1 MNGTKNTSANSSLW
15 QVIIS
20 FFYLLIYPV
29 LLFWLSGDWSW
40 AEGWIFSI
48 GFCSLSFAIVLY
60 LYFKDSALLN
70 ERFGSPF
77 QKEQKSWDK
86 TLLVFVMLGF
96 FVWFVVMPL
105 DAKRFGWSPPFP
117 LWLKIIGTVL
127 FVAGFVILFAALKE
141 NTFAAPVVKIQKE
154 RGQKVISTGVYGV
167 VRHPMY
173 LGGLLIFAGVPLL
186 LGSIYGL
193 AAGFLLILILAFR
206 SIGEEKM
213 LMQELDGYHE
223 YRKKVRWRLIPFIFK
238 F

>member
-1 MNGTKNTSANSSLW
+1 MNGANETSANSSFW

-29 LLFWLSGDWSW
+29 LLFFLSGDWRW
-40 AEGWIFSI
+40 TEGWIFSI
-48 GFCSLSFAIVLY
+48 IFCSLSFAVVLY
-60 LYFKDSALLN
+60 LYFKDPALLG

-86 TLLVFVMLGF
+86 ILLAFVMLGF
-96 FVWFVVMPL
+96 LIWFVVMPL

-117 LWLKIIGTVL
+117 LWLKIIGSGL
-127 FVAGFVILFAALKE
+127 FVSGFVVLFAALAE

-154 RGQKVISTGVYGV
+154 RGQKVVSTGVYGV

-173 LGGLLIFAGVPLL
+173 LGGMLIFAGAPLL

-193 AAGFLLILILAFR
+193 AAGVMLTVIIAFR

-213 LMQELDGYHE
+213 LIQELDGYDE
-223 YRKKVRWRLIPFIFK
+223 YVKKVKWRLIPFVF
-238 F
+238 